1 VLASKARAH
10 LASTVWKRALSHA
23 VGAAARDW
31 DAVVVGAGPAGSLT
45 AHQLRRAGLSVL
57 LVDRQSF
64 PRRKVCGACLSSGA
78 QQILAEVGLEGVIR
92 RLDPVPLQSLHLCG
106 WGKTAHL
113 PLDGAA
119 ALSRSA
125 LDQALVGAAVECGAV
140 FLQGARARIGQA
152 GETNRRVSLRLQG
165 TTLEVR
171 ARVVVA
177 ADGLGGGLLADAR
190 GPHGQGV
197 SPTSRVGLGAVFREA
212 PESYA
217 PGVIYM
223 AIGEAGY
230 VGLVRQE
237 DGHLNVAAALDPSI
251 LRASTP
257 QCEVAALLRQAGL
270 QCLGESPSTPWQG
283 TPALTRTPPV
293 PGAERVLSVGDS
305 AGYVEPFTGE
315 GICWALDSARAVVP
329 FAVQAAEAWD
339 GELLPSWQECRLR
352 RLAPALQLCRAV
364 SWTLR
369 QPALTRS
376 TLRLLGAFPAVAS
389 PFLRRAAQPPA
400 LH

>member
-1 VLASKARAH
+1 MSPP
-10 LASTVWKRALSHA
+10 
-23 VGAAARDW
+23 VGVATRDW

-57 LVDRQSF
+57 LVDRQPF
-64 PRRKVCGACLSSGA
+64 PRRKVCGACLSGGA
-78 QQILAEVGLEGVIR
+78 QQILAEVGLEGLLQ
-92 RLDPVPLQSLHLCG
+92 RLDPVPLLSLSLCG

-125 LDQALVGAAVECGAV
+125 LDQALVEAAVECGVV
-140 FLQGARARIGQA
+140 FLHGARARIGPA
-152 GETNRRVSLRLQG
+152 DAANRRVSLRLQG
-165 TTLEVR
+165 TTVEVTT
-171 ARVVVA
+171 RVVVA
-177 ADGLGGGLLADAR
+177 ADGLGGGLLADSR
-190 GPHGQGV
+190 GPNGQGI
-197 SPTSRVGLGAVFREA
+197 SPTSRVGLGGVFREA

-223 AIGEAGY
+223 ALGEAGY

-237 DGHLNVAAALDPSI
+237 DGHLNVAAALEPSI
-251 LRASTP
+251 LRSSSP
-257 QCEVAALLRQAGL
+257 QAVVAALLRQAGL
-270 QCLGESPSTPWQG
+270 PCLGEGPSTPWKG
-283 TPALTRTPPV
+283 TPALTRSPPV
-293 PGAERVLSVGDS
+293 PGAERVLAVGDS

-315 GICWALDSARAVVP
+315 GICWALDSARAVAP

-339 GELLPSWQECRLR
+339 GELLLSWQESRRR
-352 RLAPALQLCRAV
+352 RLASAQRLCRAV

-369 QPALTRS
+369 RPTLTRS
-376 TLRLLGAFPAVAS
+376 TLRLLEAFPAVAS
-389 PFLRRAAQPPA
+389 PFLRRAARPPA